1 MTLDD
6 YIALLTE
13 ADDRLIAKNVSLL
26 TEASDDL
33 RTYAQSIGHRQTGLM
48 DDSMHRLGPFPIGSG
63 ILEAIV
69 ESGAWYAEAE
79 VSKGGSHDWA
89 TRTIDENDARILQL
103 QLEVEQA
110 LIAALTGAA
119 S

>member
-6 YIALLTE
+6 YIALLTA
-13 ADDRLIAKNVSLL
+13 ADDRLNAANVRLL
-26 TEASDDL
+26 TEAADDL
-33 RTYAQSIGHRQTGLM
+33 RTYAQQIEHRQTGAM
-48 DDSMHRLGPFPIGSG
+48 AASTVRYGPFPIGSG
-63 ILEAIV
+63 ILEARI
-69 ESGAWYAEAE
+69 ESGASYAEAE

-110 LIAALTGAA
+110 LIAALTGVA
-119 S
+119 